1 MQKLV
6 KQGKIPA
13 AIKLAK
19 TIIQKD
25 PQNYLAHYYLGKA
38 YLKDGKSELALMEL
52 KYVDQHAVF
61 DEKLSEL
68 DFRQEIAPL
77 YLKFNQPDEALKQ
90 YLLLTKLNPR
100 DAENFFNC
108 AKIYDMKGKSDSA
121 LGFYDKRSN
130 LTAVMLRLMQPWDF
144 YFSEQNSLRNQ
155 KKKLTL
161 QSL

>member
-1 MQKLV
+1 MNMGVGSIVGIIFLAAGVLLLLFFVIKAVASPKKIEGLQKLV

-68 DFRQEIAPL
+68 DFRQEMAPL

-90 YLLLTKLNPR
+90 YLLLT
-100 DAENFFNC
+100 
-108 AKIYDMKGKSDSA
+108 
-121 LGFYDKRSN
+121 
-130 LTAVMLRLMQPWDF
+130 
-144 YFSEQNSLRNQ
+144 
-155 KKKLTL
+155 
-161 QSL
+161 